1 MTELNLKAEDQ
12 EQELIL
18 SYLKENASETLAE
31 KINNGIHIQ
40 KDGKTVINR
49 KNLDGFMKY
58 ATDEAKKLA
67 KKNARAACIKDETVY
82 GWAIHYFEEDSIE
95 GTLYNEDGSEYKPVV
110 KTVPKSTTTI
120 TTKPVEKPKDR
131 QASLFDLFSED
142 NEQPKEES
150 KEPAEDEQEEVPPP
164 KPIEKPKANEGIKMY
179 RDYMEVQQK
188 YPNCIVA
195 YRLGDFYEIFG
206 HNAEVIADEIGL
218 TLTGRDCGLAER
230 VPMVGF
236 PYHAADNYFKKI
248 AEFHDLA
255 IAEDSASI
263 KCLQKQKVID
273 KETGVITDN
282 KPNDAIADKLSEL
295 LKIQITVR

>member
-1 MTELNLKAEDQ
+1 MTELNLKANNKA
-12 EQELIL
+12 QELIL
-18 SYLKENASETLAE
+18 SYLKDNASETLAE
-31 KINNGIHIQ
+31 KINNGVSIQ

-49 KNLDGFMKY
+49 KTLDGFMKY
-58 ATDEAKKLA
+58 AANEAKKLA
-67 KKNARAACIKDETVY
+67 EKGASSACVEDETVY

-120 TTKPVEKPKDR
+120 TTKPIEKPKDR
-131 QASLFDLFSED
+131 QTSLFDLFSEE
-142 NEQPKEES
+142 NEQSEEES
-150 KEPAEDEQEEVPPP
+150 KEPAEDEQEIVPPP
-164 KPIEKPKANEGIKMY
+164 KPIEKPKSNEGIKIY
-179 RDYMEVQQK
+179 RDYMEIQQK
-188 YPNCIVA
+188 YPSSIVA

-206 HNAEVIADEIGL
+206 HIAEVIADETGL
-218 TLTGRDCGLAER
+218 TLIGRDCGLAER

-255 IAEDSASI
+255 IAENSASV

-273 KETGVITDN
+273 KETGVITDS
-282 KPNDAIADKLSEL
+282 KPNDAIADKLSEM